1 MMVLTDNN
9 DSNSSEQENPFQL
22 SENENVE
29 NEDMKKRPQSVS
41 ADTVIIVTKKN
52 GETEEM
58 LLRSL
63 LNSQGNTDGKIEK
76 IKIIRW

>member
-63 LNSQGNTDGKIEK
+63 LKSQGNTDGKIEK